1 MENLQYEF
9 GKIKEAFERVRQDVV
24 GLKIEIARIRLENN
38 SLKEKPGKKTKVKTV
53 TKTVVKK
60 IQTNQKNPKHN
71 IVGNKKTKKV
81 HYSICSYAKKIDK
94 KSLVKFKTVKDA
106 LKEGYHR
113 CNCIFHN

>member
-53 TKTVVKK
+53 L
-60 IQTNQKNPKHN
+60 N
-71 IVGNKKTKKV
+71 I
-81 HYSICSYAKKIDK
+81 
-94 KSLVKFKTVKDA
+94 
-106 LKEGYHR
+106 
-113 CNCIFHN
+113 